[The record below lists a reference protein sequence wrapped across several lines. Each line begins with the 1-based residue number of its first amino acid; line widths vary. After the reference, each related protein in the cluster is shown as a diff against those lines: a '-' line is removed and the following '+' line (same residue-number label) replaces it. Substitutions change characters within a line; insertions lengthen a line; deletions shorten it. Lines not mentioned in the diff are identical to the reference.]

1 MGWRDVRRLTDDATN
16 RGVLMTEREKTS
28 RDDQG
33 SAGRSSTVGEGA
45 LGDERD
51 TPDDKGRAIEHG
63 AEQYYRNNAP
73 EDGPLDPGE
82 QPEAPGKVPRGRSA
96 T

>member
-1 MGWRDVRRLTDDATN
+1 M
-16 RGVLMTEREKTS
+16 MTERENKS

-73 EDGPLDPGE
+73 DDGPLDPGE